1 MHYAGARGGDAISR
15 RVKEEEHERASEGER
30 ERTVERHKAQQKGV
44 PFFFPVCNNVSSID
58 RGGLETANWQG
69 LIDPVQLP
77 YP

>member
-1 MHYAGARGGDAISR
+1 MRE
-15 RVKEEEHERASEGER
+15 RVREGER
-30 ERTVERHKAQQKGV
+30 ERENRRATQTQQKGI
-44 PFFFPVCNNVSSID
+44 PFFFPVRNNVSSID